1 MNRTNICKNIVQSLV
16 DMGITPHTPT
26 QNLSRLSIYSD
37 KPSEMPY
44 FKRY

>member
-1 MNRTNICKNIVQSLV
+1 MNYHYNSKGSLKGHSTRNS
-16 DMGITPHTPT
+16 DGSTTHH
-26 QNLSRLSIYSD
+26 LSRLSIYSD